1 MAKGKN
7 FNSDIIFNELDNFF
21 FDSFNR
27 FVKNTVIELSTDE
40 AEGGASPVHTGY
52 FASSWTARYNRIE
65 REPKEVSDKNRKG
78 QGGIDGSEEFREA
91 YEENLRRKNQAR
103 SKAGVP
109 KADSSC
115 PPFMRGSIV
124 PRYLKNVINREF
136 DFRRTVYIGNTT
148 YYRAY
153 ALEGGSVQRYVQGE
167 IGKKVNQAFQEY
179 KGFGDVRGKGD
190 VRISDRP
197 LGRSG
202 RVTYTPVM
210 QGRPDS

>member
-1 MAKGKN
+1 MAKGQD
-7 FNSDIIFNELDNFF
+7 FNSDIVFNEVENFF

-27 FVKNTVIELSTDE
+27 FVKNTVVELGTDE

-52 FASSWTARYNRIE
+52 FASSWTAGYTRPRA
-65 REPKEVSDKNRKG
+65 EPKETSDKNRKG
-78 QGGIDGSEEFREA
+78 KGGIDGSEEFGQA
-91 YEENLRRKNQAR
+91 YKRNLKAKNDAR

-115 PPFMRGSIV
+115 PPFERGAIV
-124 PRYLKNVINREF
+124 PRYLKGVINREF

-148 YYRAY
+148 SYRAY

-167 IGKKVNQAFQEY
+167 IGKRVNEAFQEY
-179 KGFGDVRGKGD
+179 KGFGDVRDMGD

-197 LGRSG
+197 SKTRRS
-202 RVTYTPVM
+202 VKYTPVLR
-210 QGRPDS
+210 GRKS

>member
-1 MAKGKN
+1 MAKGKDYDG
-7 FNSDIIFNELDNFF
+7 DIVFNEVENFF

-27 FVKNTVIELSTDE
+27 FVKNTVVELGTDE

-52 FASSWTARYNRIE
+52 FASSWNAGYTRIR
-65 REPKEVSDKNRKG
+65 REPYEVSDKNRKG
-78 QGGIDGSEEFREA
+78 KGGIDGSEDWGKT
-91 YEENLRRKNQAR
+91 YWSNLEKKNEAR

-115 PPFMRGSIV
+115 PPFERGAIAR
-124 PRYLKNVINREF
+124 RYTKDVINREF

-167 IGKKVNQAFQEY
+167 IGKRVNEAFQEY
-179 KGFGDVRGKGD
+179 KGFGDVRDMGD

-197 LGRSG
+197 SKTRRS
-202 RVTYTPVM
+202 VKYTPVLR
-210 QGRPDS
+210 GRKS